1 MRILVVGDFL
11 KTSGMT
17 RYIFNVIGRIH
28 ASDFQV
34 DALSISGKDECKGQV
49 KKMGW
54 GFYCV
59 QAANNNLLRHLV
71 QSFIFFKKHAKDYDV
86 IHFNESALWNF
97 LPIIFAHLFG
107 AKRIILNSHN
117 TYFATEGSKKLYV
130 VLEIM
135 HRIGKWLVAHVVAQN
150 IAVSEEAARW
160 MFTRK
165 AINRHEYKIIVNG
178 IELEKFAYNKEQR
191 FKIRKSLKINEDTFL
206 FGNVGIF
213 NARKN
218 QLRLLEIFNELV
230 KRNLDVKLVL
240 VGDGP
245 IKEAIVAKISELRL
259 ADKVVMTGLINNTN
273 EYYQAMDG
281 VIMPSL
287 NEGLSTVLLEAQTS
301 GLQFILSEGLPLGN
315 HIDLLVHE
323 VPLSESNRVWADV
336 VEHNMN
342 REKREVFGSIMQKKG
357 FDVELSAKELY
368 QTYLEE
374 R

>member
-28 ASDFQV
+28 KSNFKV
-34 DALSISGKDECKGQV
+34 DALCISGKDECKKQV
-49 KKMGW
+49 EEMNW
-54 GFYCV
+54 GFYSVC
-59 QAANNNLLRHLV
+59 AANNNLFLHLL

-97 LPIIFAHLFG
+97 LPILFARLFG
-107 AKRIILNSHN
+107 AKKIVLNSHN
-117 TYFATEGSKKLYV
+117 TYFASEGSKKVYA
-130 VLEIM
+130 VLEVM
-135 HRIGKWLVAHVVAQN
+135 HRIGKHLVSRVVSKN
-150 IAVSEEAARW
+150 IAVSEEAAMW
-160 MFTRK
+160 MFTSK
-165 AINRHEYKIIVNG
+165 VINRHEYKIIVNG
-178 IELEKFAYNKEQR
+178 IELQRFAYNGDRRLKVR
-191 FKIRKSLKINEDTFL
+191 NSLKIDEHTFL
-206 FGNVGIF
+206 FGNVGVF

-218 QLRLLEIFNELV
+218 QIRLLEIFNELV
-230 KRNLDVKLVL
+230 KRKLDVKLVL

-245 IKEAIVAKISELRL
+245 MEQEIVAKIHELKL
-259 ADKVVMTGLINNTN
+259 TDKVVMTGSITNTH

-287 NEGLSTVLLEAQTS
+287 NEGLSTVLLEAQTA
-301 GLQFILSEGLPLGN
+301 GLQFILSQGLPLGN
-315 HIDLLVHE
+315 HIGALVHE

-336 VEHNMN
+336 IQNNMN
-342 REKREVFGSIMQKKG
+342 RGKRELCAAEMKEKG

-368 QTYLEE
+368 ETYLEE